1 MFRTAVQLGIAIS
14 LVIGSGNG
22 LAADKKK
29 DERYSPQIAEFVKNF
44 TPGGAL
50 PDGSASPTPEE
61 SLRLFAVAAGIKVD
75 APLHEPEVAQP
86 LNMYFDERGRI
97 WVVQYLQY
105 PYPAGLKVVKYDK
118 YLRAVFDKVPPP
130 PPHHTRGKDKVT
142 IHEDTDGDGEFDKH
156 KTFVDGLN
164 MARSVITGR
173 GGVWVLMPPYL
184 LFYPDR
190 NRDDVPDGDPVVHL
204 EGFGLEDTHSG
215 ANSLRWGPD
224 GWIYGAHGS
233 TCTADVKGVKFLGQA
248 IWRYHP
254 ETQRFEVFAEGGGNT
269 YSLDF
274 DKHGRVFSGSNYG
287 KTRGLHYPQ
296 GGAFIKGWGKHGPL
310 MNPYSFGWF
319 EHMKHKGYSPRFAQT
334 MIVYEGGAIPQL
346 EGQIVAGMA
355 LTSRV
360 QASQLSRDTSS
371 FQTEDT
377 DVLINSTNRWF
388 RPVDTKAGPDG
399 AIYIA
404 DWCDSRLSHLDPRD
418 TWSKTTGRIYRI
430 RADEH
435 KTQKPFDYGNATS
448 DQLLKA
454 LRHSNKW
461 HRQTALRVLHDR
473 RDRSLLPRLNR
484 LVAEEKG
491 QLALEAFWA
500 VNACG
505 GFTEEFA
512 NSCLTHENP
521 MIRFWT
527 TRLIGDDNA
536 ASDKLKNCV
545 LALAK
550 REKVNEVR
558 VQIASTA
565 KRLPANSSLPIVRE
579 LITAEKDA
587 DDIHIPLLVW
597 WALEN
602 KAASHRG
609 EIERML
615 EDSTL
620 WETPIGSRFIV
631 SRLGQRYTTE
641 RSDENLR
648 SVAKLLELAPSEQA
662 LTKLIEGMDKGLQ
675 GDPVKSVPKEMQQ
688 QVARLWKERE
698 HDASLISVAARLK
711 HGPALKE
718 ALVRVANREGSS
730 SAQSALIQ
738 LVADQRDKSTIPTFM
753 NLLGQ
758 EKNGKRQ
765 VELIQALS
773 RFHTTR
779 IADLLIKRLPQW
791 SSSTRVAAIN
801 ALASR
806 LEWSQLLLD
815 AVDLDHVRTEWISIG
830 NLLAI
835 QEYGCDHCNGIIAKH
850 WGRLRHSSEEK
861 QKEIARVKRLLA
873 KGRGDVKKGEELF
886 KVVCATCHRLGKT
899 GKNIGPNLT
908 GYERDNLGFI
918 IPAIVDPSLAIREE
932 YTTFNLLTKDGQSL
946 TGFLSR
952 NDPQSITFMD
962 LTGSKQVIARRNIV
976 DLAASQTSLMP
987 EGLTTALTDE
997 QLRDLLSYFITHPAK
1012 RR

>member
-1 MFRTAVQLGIAIS
+1 MFRKLVQMAAALAV
-14 LVIGSGNG
+14 VTGSGNG
-22 LAADKKK
+22 LAADKK

-50 PDGSASPTPEE
+50 PDGSATPTPQE
-61 SLRLFAVAAGIKVD
+61 SIALFAVADGIKVD
-75 APLHEPEVAQP
+75 APLHEPEVAQS
-86 LNMYFDERGRI
+86 LNMSFDERGRL

-142 IHEDTDGDGEFDKH
+142 IHEDTDGDGEFDQH

-173 GGVWVLMPPYL
+173 GGAWVLMPPYL

-233 TCTADVKGVKFLGQA
+233 TCTADIKGVKFLGQA

-274 DKHGRVFSGSNYG
+274 DKNGRVFSGSNYG

-319 EHMKHKGYSPRFAQT
+319 EHMKHQGYSPRFAQT
-334 MIVYEGGAIPQL
+334 MIVYEGGEIPQL

-360 QASQLSRDTSS
+360 QASKLSRDTSS
-371 FQTEDT
+371 FQTKDT

-418 TWSKTTGRIYRI
+418 TWSKTTGRIYRL
-430 RADEH
+430 RDKNH
-435 KTQKPFDYGNATS
+435 KPQKRFDYGNAS
-448 DQLLKA
+448 NGQLLKT
-454 LRHSNKW
+454 LEHPNKW

-484 LVAEEKG
+484 LVAKEKG

-505 GFTEEFA
+505 GFTEKFA
-512 NSCLTHENP
+512 TQCLSHENP

-527 TRLIGDDNA
+527 TRLIGDDDA
-536 ASDKLKNCV
+536 ASDKLKNRV

-550 REKVNEVR
+550 RERVDEVR

-565 KRLPANSSLPIVRE
+565 KRLPAKNSLPIVRN

-602 KAASHRG
+602 KAASHRSQ
-609 EIERML
+609 IESML

-620 WETPIGSRFIV
+620 WETPIGSRFII
-631 SRLGQRYTTE
+631 SRLGQRYTAE
-641 RSDENLR
+641 RSDDNLR
-648 SVAKLLELAPSEQA
+648 TAAKLIGLAPSDQA
-662 LTKLIEGMDKGLQ
+662 LDKLIEGMDKGLQ

-688 QVARLWKERE
+688 QIARLWKERK
-698 HDASLISVAARLK
+698 HDARLITVAARLK
-711 HGPALKE
+711 HGPALEK
-718 ALVRVANREGSS
+718 ALVRVVNREGSS
-730 SAQSALIQ
+730 SEQSALIK

-753 NLLGQ
+753 SLLRQ
-758 EKNGKRQ
+758 EKNSRRQ
-765 VELIQALS
+765 IELIQALS
-773 RFHTTR
+773 RFYTTR
-779 IADLLIKRLPQW
+779 IADLFIESLPNW
-791 SSSTRVAAIN
+791 SASTRVAAVN

-830 NLLAI
+830 NLISI
-835 QEYGCDHCNGIIAKH
+835 QEYGCDHCNGIISKH
-850 WGRLRHSSEEK
+850 WGRLRQSSEEK

-873 KGRGDVKKGEELF
+873 KGKGDVKKGEELF
-886 KVVCATCHRLGKT
+886 KMVCSTCHRLGKT
-899 GKNIGPNLT
+899 GKHIGPNLT
-908 GYERDNLGFI
+908 GYERDNLNFI

-952 NDPQSITFMD
+952 NDPRSITFMD
-962 LTGSKQVIARRNIV
+962 LTGSKQVIARHNIAN
-976 DLAASQTSLMP
+976 LAASQTSLMP

-997 QLRDLLSYFITHPAK
+997 QLRDLLAFFITHPAK
-1012 RR
+1012 TL